1 MRSLSEERR
10 IVLWR
15 RALFLF
21 RKFKDSEGPFHRA
34 GFEHFRIEQKIVG
47 LGENKP
53 DIIGWRTGSGDGDDR
68 ALILELT
75 LNDKASKSKQLE
87 RYISLGPNQLNP
99 LGISASEPP
108 DVALGIPMQS
118 EMDMEYCHVVLGES
132 LSAEGVENIRD
143 EPLKKA
149 LSDSEGLDL
158 VRIPATHFS
167 VVPESKFMEIRRGI
181 APIILQRFAPSAGTF
196 TAEEVTDLAL
206 DFLGEH
212 MDSKVRDKMVA
223 DVRTQIENLVKRYL
237 GDYIEAGKDGT
248 FKLTEKGDA
257 VHANPRSMEKVN
269 RQVNAWM
276 YEKSIDTYLEQF
288 PKEPE

>member
-1 MRSLSEERR
+1 MSEERR

-21 RKFKDSEGPFHRA
+21 RKFTDSEGPFHKA

-53 DIIGWRTGSGDGDDR
+53 DIIGWRTGSGDGGDR

-87 RYISLGPNQLNP
+87 RYRSLGPNQLNP

-118 EMDMEYCHVVLGES
+118 EMDKEYCHIVLGES
-132 LSAEGVENIRD
+132 LSAEGVGNLRD
-143 EPLKKA
+143 EPLRKA

-181 APIILQRFAPSAGTF
+181 APIILQRFAPSAGPF
-196 TAEEVTDLAL
+196 TAEEVADLAL

-212 MDSKVRDKMVA
+212 MDSKVRDKVVV
-223 DVRTQIENLVKRYL
+223 DVRTQIENLANAYL
-237 GDYIEAGKDGT
+237 KDYIEVEKGGT
-248 FKLTEKGDA
+248 FKLTEKGKA
-257 VHANPRSMEKVN
+257 VHSSPGSMEKVN

-276 YEKSIDTYLEQF
+276 HEKSLDTYFEQVS
-288 PKEPE
+288 KEPE